1 MWLLYTKKPPTKR
14 WGVIPS
20 LEQGEKAYHLN
31 TVHCI
36 TWLCLLCM
44 VRGFPY
50 VCLVISVLLS
60 NPYPVLTLVSTC
72 VYTGINNAGKENKT
86 YTTDQEAKAMITQA
100 IESGAATADEYD
112 IDQIFDAVFEYDG
125 KGFTQVVDQE
135 TFWSEIEKAYT
146 GDHE

>member
-1 MWLLYTKKPPTKR
+1 
-14 WGVIPS
+14 
-20 LEQGEKAYHLN
+20 
-31 TVHCI
+31 
-36 TWLCLLCM
+36 
-44 VRGFPY
+44 
-50 VCLVISVLLS
+50 
-60 NPYPVLTLVSTC
+60 
-72 VYTGINNAGKENKT
+72 
-86 YTTDQEAKAMITQA
+86 MITQA